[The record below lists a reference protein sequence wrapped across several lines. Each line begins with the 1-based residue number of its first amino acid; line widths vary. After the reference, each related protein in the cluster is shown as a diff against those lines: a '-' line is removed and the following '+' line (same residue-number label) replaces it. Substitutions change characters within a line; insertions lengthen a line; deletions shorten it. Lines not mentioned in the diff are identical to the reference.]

1 MTKSNSCICLFP
13 LSTVFSRDKVLVFES
28 MSRDDSSL
36 LYSILYENYS
46 EVLKEVTD
54 LSTIIYCLDEKD
66 KDIIPPDI
74 KEKISDIF
82 WVNSSELNS
91 ELKNFNDKYFKKF
104 HNNIIIFAHSI
115 GVTSQ
120 DIKKIFS
127 LLEMEDESFFIGRD
141 TDERIALL
149 GFNTY
154 NEDLMG
160 NIVEDRNHYNEV
172 LIKASKHENFVHTL
186 SNFMLMETKEDFKK
200 LYNELSR
207 KESLM
212 YCNQN
217 IHEKFTH
224 LFIEYKDL
232 LK

>member
-1 MTKSNSCICLFP
+1 MNKSNSCVCLFP
-13 LSTVFSRDKVLVFES
+13 LSPVFNKGEVPVFES
-28 MSRDDSSL
+28 MSPNDSSL
-36 LYSILYENYS
+36 LQSILYENYT
-46 EVLKEVTD
+46 EVLKEITD
-54 LSTIIYCLDEKD
+54 SSTVVYGLDEKD
-66 KDIIPPDI
+66 KNIIPPDI
-74 KEKISDIF
+74 NEKLSDISWINCAEF
-82 WVNSSELNS
+82 NS
-91 ELKNFNDKYFKKF
+91 ELKNFNDKYFKNF
-104 HNNIIIFAHSI
+104 HNNILIFAHSI
-115 GVTSQ
+115 GVTTQ

-127 LLEMEDESFFIGRD
+127 LLEMEDESIFIGRD
-141 TDERIALL
+141 QAERIALL

-154 NEDLMG
+154 NEELMG

-186 SNFMLMETKEDFKK
+186 SNFMLIETKEDFKK
-200 LYNELSR
+200 LYSELSG
-207 KESLM
+207 KESLT